1 LLRIS
6 VNWKMKS
13 LVTLSLG
20 GSIINP
26 GEIDSQFLT
35 DFSIVIK
42 ELVHQHKFMIVCGG
56 GKIAR
61 QYIKGLPEGLTEGE
75 RDYMGIAATW
85 LNAQLLTYYFKGH
98 CSPILPATVKIL
110 TEQLQSYSIGISGG
124 FLPAIKT
131 DEDAAILAD
140 LFGSPILVN
149 VTNVDGIYDKDPKK
163 FPDAKKYEELTYK
176 QFYEI
181 VNPLSLG
188 AGSNAP
194 FTLIAAK
201 ICERTNIRIIICQK
215 NAKKIKEAIQGKN
228 VGTVIQN
235 P

>member
-1 LLRIS
+1 
-6 VNWKMKS
+6 MKP
-13 LVTLSLG
+13 LITLSMG

-26 GEIDSQFLT
+26 GEIDKKFLEN
-35 DFSIVIK
+35 FAKAVK
-42 ELVHQHKFMIVCGG
+42 ELVPQYKFMIVCGG
-56 GKIAR
+56 GKVAR
-61 QYIKGLPEGLTEGE
+61 QYIKGLPDGLTEGE

-85 LNAQLLTYYFKGH
+85 LNAQLLSYYFKGH
-98 CSPILPATVKIL
+98 CSPVLPTTVKNL
-110 TEQLQSYSIGISGG
+110 TEHLRMYDIGVSGG
-124 FLPAIKT
+124 FLTAIKT

-149 VTNVDGIYDKDPKK
+149 VTNVDGIYDKDPRQYS
-163 FPDAKKYEELTYK
+163 DANKYDELTYQ

-181 VNPLSLG
+181 VSPLSLG

-201 ICERTNIRIIICQK
+201 ICERTNIRIIICPKDVEKIRDAIMGK
-215 NAKKIKEAIQGKN
+215 NA
-228 VGTVIQN
+228 GTLIQN

>member
-1 LLRIS
+1 MI
-6 VNWKMKS
+6 
-13 LVTLSLG
+13 TLSLG

-26 GEIDSQFLT
+26 GEIDKAFLENFT
-35 DFSIVIK
+35 KAVK
-42 ELVHQHKFMIVCGG
+42 ELVPQYKFMIVCGG
-56 GKIAR
+56 GIVAR
-61 QYIKGLPEGLTEGE
+61 QYIKGLPDGLTEGE

-85 LNAQLLTYYFKGH
+85 LNAQLLSYYFKGH
-98 CSPILPATVKIL
+98 CSPVLPTTVKNL
-110 TEQLQSYSIGISGG
+110 TEQLRIYDIGVSGG
-124 FLPAIKT
+124 FLTAIKT

-149 VTNVDGIYDKDPKK
+149 VTNVDGIYDKDPRQYS
-163 FPDAKKYEELTYK
+163 DAKKYDELTYK

-181 VNPLSLG
+181 VSPLSLD

-201 ICERTNIRIIICQK
+201 ICERTNMRIIICPK
-215 NAKKIKEAIQGKN
+215 NVEKIRDALNGKN
-228 VGTVIQN
+228 TGTLIQN

>member
-1 LLRIS
+1 
-6 VNWKMKS
+6 MKS

-35 DFSIVIK
+35 DFSIVVK

-56 GKIAR
+56 GKVAR
-61 QYIKGLPEGLTEGE
+61 QYIKGLPQGLTEGE

-98 CSPILPATVKIL
+98 CSPILPTSVEKL
-110 TEQLQSYSIGISGG
+110 TEQLQYHAIGISGG

-140 LFGSPILVN
+140 LLGSPILVN
-149 VTNVDGIYDKDPKK
+149 VTNVDGIYNKDPNK
-163 FPDAKKYEELTYK
+163 FPDAKKYKELTYK

-201 ICERTNIRIIICQK
+201 ICERTNMRIIICSK
-215 NAKKIKEAIQGKN
+215 NAEKIRGAIQGEN

-235 P
+235 T

>member
-1 LLRIS
+1 MS
-6 VNWKMKS
+6 WKMKS
-13 LVTLSLG
+13 LVTISLG

-26 GEIDSQFLT
+26 GEIDNQFLT
-35 DFSIVIK
+35 EFSIVIK
-42 ELVHQHKFMIVCGG
+42 KLVHQYKFMIVCGG
-56 GKIAR
+56 GKVAR

-85 LNAQLLTYYFKGH
+85 LNAQLLTYYFKGL
-98 CSPILPATVKIL
+98 CSPILPTTVKEL
-110 TEQLQSYSIGISGG
+110 TEHIHSHDIGVSGG

-149 VTNVDGIYDKDPKK
+149 VTNVDGIYDKDPRK
-163 FPDAKKYEELTYK
+163 FPDAKKYNELTYK
-176 QFYEI
+176 QFYGI
-181 VNPLSLG
+181 VSPLPLG

-201 ICERTNIRIIICQK
+201 ICERTNMRIIISPK
-215 NAKKIKEAIQGKN
+215 NAEKIKEAIQGKN

>member
-1 LLRIS
+1 
-6 VNWKMKS
+6 MKS

-26 GEIDSQFLT
+26 GEIDNQFLT
-35 DFSIVIK
+35 DFSSVVK

-98 CSPILPATVKIL
+98 CSPILPTTVKKL
-110 TEQLQSYSIGISGG
+110 TEYLQIYEIGISGG

-149 VTNVDGIYDKDPKK
+149 VTNVDGIYDKDPRK
-163 FPDAKKYEELTYK
+163 FPDAKKFEKLTYK
-176 QFYEI
+176 EFYEI
-181 VNPLSLG
+181 VSPLSLG

-194 FTLIAAK
+194 FTLIAARL
-201 ICERTNIRIIICQK
+201 CELTNMRIIICPK
-215 NAKKIKEAIQGKN
+215 DAVKVKAAIKGEN

>member
-1 LLRIS
+1 
-6 VNWKMKS
+6 MKPMI
-13 LVTLSLG
+13 TLSLG

-26 GEIDSQFLT
+26 GEIDKAFLENFT
-35 DFSIVIK
+35 KAVK
-42 ELVHQHKFMIVCGG
+42 ELVPQYKFMIVCGG
-56 GKIAR
+56 GIVAR
-61 QYIKGLPEGLTEGE
+61 QYIKGLPDGLTEGE

-85 LNAQLLTYYFKGH
+85 LNAQLLSYYFKGH
-98 CSPILPATVKIL
+98 CSPVLPTTVKNL
-110 TEQLQSYSIGISGG
+110 TEQLRIYDIGVSGG
-124 FLPAIKT
+124 FLTAIKT

-149 VTNVDGIYDKDPKK
+149 VTNVDGIYDKDPRQYS
-163 FPDAKKYEELTYK
+163 DAKKYDELTYK

-181 VNPLSLG
+181 VSPLSLD

-201 ICERTNIRIIICQK
+201 ICERTNMRIIICPK
-215 NAKKIKEAIQGKN
+215 NVEKIRDALNGKN
-228 VGTVIQN
+228 TGTLIQN